1 MHALG
6 EQNNLRFNGTS
17 MSYRIGDYNK
27 NLFIA
32 GNTQTVGT
40 FPGFKLNNQYRVYI
54 NYFNA
59 ANVQLNQAGGQ
70 VEMSLH
76 ASPMTKASPPQ
87 VRPHKVLVMS
97 SFLFV
102 CRRLQKFYNKFYV
115 ILGTKIVSQ
124 LWAESGE
131 ACKLRPWQSCLR
143 IVTECVYFCRQ

>member
-1 MHALG
+1 MNAHG

-32 GNTQTVGT
+32 GNGQTTGT

-59 ANVQLNQAGGQ
+59 ENVQLNQAGGQ

-76 ASPMTKASPPQ
+76 TSPVTKASPPQ
-87 VRPHKVLVMS
+87 VRPHKVLYLVQCLR
-97 SFLFV
+97 FCLFAAG
-102 CRRLQKFYNKFYV
+102 LFD
-115 ILGTKIVSQ
+115 TEIVSH
-124 LWAESGE
+124 LWAESVR
-131 ACKLRPWQSCLR
+131 ACTLRPWQSCLR
-143 IVTECVYFCRQ
+143 IVTACF